1 MLTVPDNLLIFIDG
15 KNKTS
20 EIKRFDISRHNV
32 RFMFSLNNRV
42 YTYSKDRVKFKKN
55 VLKSEKAQNIKQYF
69 EKLSLNSPIKIEDSD
84 TSILNNYFNKIEY
97 ILEDEEVLSYY
108 LEKKPLNIKNIDE
121 NSLIFP
127 FGINL
132 SQQEAVKNAFLSR
145 ISIIQG
151 PPGTGKTQ
159 TILNII
165 ANTILNKKSIVIASN
180 NNSAILNVQEKLK
193 KYNLDFLIAVL
204 GSKKNKENF
213 VLSQMEY
220 PKFSCSEL
228 STKQIKDEIK
238 KQKEKINSVLEQQNR
253 LAKLETEYTQ
263 YSTEY
268 KHFKE
273 NLPENEIDI
282 DLKTKLTKKNSKLL
296 FSLWAYFLNFGDNN
310 LRFKDKFFFWIKF
323 DWECLFLLKKRL
335 RNNIKTIQDCF
346 YSNKLRESEREIIEI
361 KNFLKEQKLRD
372 NISRLND
379 FSLKLLNKSL
389 FERTHNKKRKHFSI
403 HDTYSVSSAFV
414 EEYPIVLS
422 TLFSLKNICNNGFV
436 FDYLIVD
443 EASQADLLTSF
454 IAMSC
459 ARNIIVVGDLKQLPN
474 VITNDVKD
482 YSENLLKKYPEISEE
497 YWFHSNS
504 LLSSI
509 TNLYPDAPSVLLKEH
524 YRCHPK
530 IIGYCNKQFYN
541 DELLPMTQDSQ
552 DSDVLKVIQTV
563 KGNHARGHINER
575 QIEVIKQEVLPF
587 LEKDYSIGVISPYRD
602 QVTALQNVLAQAVE
616 VDTIHKFQGREKDII
631 IFSTVDND
639 VSPFIDDPN
648 LINVA
653 VSRAVKKFWL
663 VCSNNETDK
672 NDQIQ
677 NLIKYIKY
685 NNFEVTESKI
695 HSIFDLL
702 YKQYT
707 KEREEF
713 LAKHK
718 KVSIYV
724 SENLAYVCIKK
735 CLSDIG
741 VLTIDFVI
749 HVPLLDF
756 VKITD
761 EFTDDEIRFIRTDA
775 HVDFLIYNKMDKKP
789 ILAIEVDGFKYH
801 KQNFKQI
808 DRDQIK
814 NTILEKTG
822 LPLLRLSTTGANEEE
837 RIKSKINEIIK

>member
-1 MLTVPDNLLIFIDG
+1 MHTIPDNLLIFIDG

-20 EIKRFDISRHNV
+20 EIKRFDISKHNV
-32 RFMFSLNNRV
+32 RFVFSLNNKV
-42 YTYSKDRVKFKKN
+42 YTYSRDRVKFKKN

-84 TSILNNYFNKIEY
+84 TSILNNYFNKIEC

-108 LEKKPLNIKNIDE
+108 LEKKPLNIINIDE

-132 SQQEAVKNAFLSR
+132 SQQGAVRNAFLSR

-165 ANTILNKKSIVIASN
+165 ANAILNKKSIVIASN

-193 KYNLDFLIAVL
+193 KYNLDFLVAVL

-213 VLSQMEY
+213 VLSQTEY
-220 PKFSCSEL
+220 PEFSCSEL

-253 LAKLETEYTQ
+253 LAKLETE
-263 YSTEY
+263 
-268 KHFKE
+268 
-273 NLPENEIDI
+273 
-282 DLKTKLTKKNSKLL
+282 
-296 FSLWAYFLNFGDNN
+296 
-310 LRFKDKFFFWIKF
+310 
-323 DWECLFLLKKRL
+323 
-335 RNNIKTIQDCF
+335 
-346 YSNKLRESEREIIEI
+346 
-361 KNFLKEQKLRD
+361 
-372 NISRLND
+372 
-379 FSLKLLNKSL
+379 
-389 FERTHNKKRKHFSI
+389 
-403 HDTYSVSSAFV
+403 
-414 EEYPIVLS
+414 
-422 TLFSLKNICNNGFV
+422 
-436 FDYLIVD
+436 
-443 EASQADLLTSF
+443 
-454 IAMSC
+454 
-459 ARNIIVVGDLKQLPN
+459 
-474 VITNDVKD
+474 
-482 YSENLLKKYPEISEE
+482 
-497 YWFHSNS
+497 
-504 LLSSI
+504 
-509 TNLYPDAPSVLLKEH
+509 
-524 YRCHPK
+524 
-530 IIGYCNKQFYN
+530 YCNKQFYN

-602 QVTALQNVLAQAVE
+602 QVTALQKVLAQAVE

-639 VSPFIDDPN
+639 VSPFIDNPN

-761 EFTDDEIRFIRTDA
+761 EFTDEEIRFIRTDA

-808 DRDQIK
+808 NRDQIK
-814 NTILEKTG
+814 NIILEKIG

>member
-1 MLTVPDNLLIFIDG
+1 MHAVPDNLLIFIDG

-32 RFMFSLNNRV
+32 RFMFSSNNKV
-42 YTYSKDRVKFKKN
+42 YTYSIDRVKFKKN
-55 VLKSEKAQNIKQYF
+55 VLKSEKAQSIKQYF
-69 EKLSLNSPIKIEDSD
+69 EKLSLNSSIKIEDSD
-84 TSILNNYFNKIEY
+84 TSILNNYFNKIEC

-108 LEKKPLNIKNIDE
+108 VEKKPLNITNIDE
-121 NSLIFP
+121 NNLIFP

-132 SQQEAVKNAFLSR
+132 SQQKAVKNAFLSR

-165 ANTILNKKSIVIASN
+165 ANAILNKKSIVIASN
-180 NNSAILNVQEKLK
+180 NNSAVLNVQEKLK

-213 VLSQMEY
+213 VLSQKEY
-220 PKFSCSEL
+220 PEFSCSEL

-238 KQKEKINSVLEQQNR
+238 QQKLKINSVLEQQNR

-273 NLPENEIDI
+273 NISKNEIDI
-282 DLKTKLTKKNSKLL
+282 DLKTKLIKKSSKLL
-296 FSLWAYFLNFGDNN
+296 FSLWAYFLNYGYSD
-310 LRFKDKFFFWIKF
+310 LRFKDKFLFWIKF
-323 DWECLFLLKKRL
+323 DWECLFLLKKGL
-335 RNNIKTIQDCF
+335 RNNVKTIQDCF
-346 YSNKLRESEREIIEI
+346 YNNKLVETEEEIKEI
-361 KNFLKEQKLRD
+361 KNFLKEQKLKD
-372 NISRLND
+372 NISRLSD

-389 FERTHNKKRKHFSI
+389 FKKIHNKKRKQFSI

-459 ARNIIVVGDLKQLPN
+459 AKNIIVVGDLKQLPN

-482 YSENLLKKYPEISEE
+482 YSENLLKKYPKISEE
-497 YWFHSNS
+497 YWVHSNS

-509 TNLYPDAPSVLLKEH
+509 TSLYPEAPCVLLKEH

-575 QIEVIKQEVLPF
+575 QIEIIKQEVLPF

-602 QVTALQNVLAQAVE
+602 QVTALQNILDQTVE

-631 IFSTVDND
+631 IFSTVDNN

-695 HSIFDLL
+695 RSIFDLL

-718 KVSIYV
+718 KVSLYV
-724 SENLAYVCIKK
+724 SENLAYACIKK

-741 VLTIDFVI
+741 ISSIDFVI
-749 HVPLLDF
+749 HVPLHDF
-756 VKITD
+756 IKITD
-761 EFTDDEIRFIRTDA
+761 EFTDEEIRFIKTDA

-801 KQNFKQI
+801 KQNSKQI
-808 DRDQIK
+808 ERDQIK
-814 NTILEKTG
+814 NIIFEKTG
-822 LPLLRLSTTGANEEE
+822 LHLLRLSTTGANEEE
-837 RIKSKINEIIK
+837 RIKCKINEIIG

>member
-1 MLTVPDNLLIFIDG
+1 M
-15 KNKTS
+15 
-20 EIKRFDISRHNV
+20 
-32 RFMFSLNNRV
+32 
-42 YTYSKDRVKFKKN
+42 
-55 VLKSEKAQNIKQYF
+55 
-69 EKLSLNSPIKIEDSD
+69 
-84 TSILNNYFNKIEY
+84 
-97 ILEDEEVLSYY
+97 
-108 LEKKPLNIKNIDE
+108 
-121 NSLIFP
+121 
-127 FGINL
+127 
-132 SQQEAVKNAFLSR
+132 
-145 ISIIQG
+145 
-151 PPGTGKTQ
+151 
-159 TILNII
+159 
-165 ANTILNKKSIVIASN
+165 
-180 NNSAILNVQEKLK
+180 
-193 KYNLDFLIAVL
+193 
-204 GSKKNKENF
+204 
-213 VLSQMEY
+213 
-220 PKFSCSEL
+220 
-228 STKQIKDEIK
+228 
-238 KQKEKINSVLEQQNR
+238 
-253 LAKLETEYTQ
+253 
-263 YSTEY
+263 
-268 KHFKE
+268 
-273 NLPENEIDI
+273 
-282 DLKTKLTKKNSKLL
+282 
-296 FSLWAYFLNFGDNN
+296 
-310 LRFKDKFFFWIKF
+310 
-323 DWECLFLLKKRL
+323 
-335 RNNIKTIQDCF
+335 
-346 YSNKLRESEREIIEI
+346 
-361 KNFLKEQKLRD
+361 
-372 NISRLND
+372 
-379 FSLKLLNKSL
+379 KLLNKSL
-389 FERTHNKKRKHFSI
+389 FKRIHNKKRKHFSI

-482 YSENLLKKYPEISEE
+482 YSENLLKKYPKISEE

-602 QVTALQNVLAQAVE
+602 QVTALQKVLAQAVE

-639 VSPFIDDPN
+639 VSPFIDNPN

-707 KEREEF
+707 KERDEF

-761 EFTDDEIRFIRTDA
+761 EFTDEEIRFIRTDA

-808 DRDQIK
+808 NRDQIK
-814 NTILEKTG
+814 NIILEKIG

>member
-1 MLTVPDNLLIFIDG
+1 MRTVPDNLLIFIDG

-20 EIKRFDISRHNV
+20 EIKRFDISRYNV
-32 RFMFSLNNRV
+32 RFMFSSNNKV
-42 YTYSKDRVKFKKN
+42 YTYGIDRVKFKKN
-55 VLKSEKAQNIKQYF
+55 ILKSEKAQSIKQYF
-69 EKLSLNSPIKIEDSD
+69 ENLSLNSPIKIEDSN
-84 TSILNNYFNKIEY
+84 TSILNNYFNKIEC

-108 LEKKPLNIKNIDE
+108 LEKKPLNITNIDK
-121 NSLIFP
+121 NNLIFP

-165 ANTILNKKSIVIASN
+165 ANAILNKKSIIIASN
-180 NNSAILNVQEKLK
+180 NNSAVLNVQEKLR
-193 KYNLDFLIAVL
+193 KYNLDFLIATL

-213 VLSQMEY
+213 VLSQKEY
-220 PKFSCSEL
+220 PEFSCSEL

-238 KQKEKINSVLEQQNR
+238 QQKLKINSVLEQQNR

-273 NLPENEIDI
+273 NISKNKIDI
-282 DLKTKLTKKNSKLL
+282 GLKTKLTKKSSKLL
-296 FSLWAYFLNFGDNN
+296 FSLWAYFLNFGDRD
-310 LRFKDKFFFWIKF
+310 LRFKDKFLFWIKF
-323 DWECLFLLKKRL
+323 DWECLFLLKKGL

-346 YSNKLRESEREIIEI
+346 YKNKLIETEEEIKGI
-361 KNFLKEQKLRD
+361 KNFLKEQKLKD
-372 NISRLND
+372 NISRLSD

-389 FERTHNKKRKHFSI
+389 FKKIHNKKRKHFSI
-403 HDTYSVSSAFV
+403 SDTYSVSSAFV

-459 ARNIIVVGDLKQLPN
+459 AKNIIVVGDLKQLPN
-474 VITNDVKD
+474 VITKDVKD
-482 YSENLLKKYPEISEE
+482 YSENLLKEYPKISEE
-497 YWFHSNS
+497 YWFHTNS

-509 TNLYPDAPSVLLKEH
+509 TSLYPEAPNVLLKEH

-602 QVTALQNVLAQAVE
+602 QVTALQNVLDQTVE

-631 IFSTVDND
+631 IFSTVDNN

-695 HSIFDLL
+695 RSIFDLL

-718 KVSIYV
+718 KVSAYV
-724 SENLAYVCIKK
+724 SENLAHACIKK

-741 VLTIDFVI
+741 ISTIDFVI
-749 HVPLLDF
+749 HVPLHDF
-756 VKITD
+756 VKITN
-761 EFTDDEIRFIRTDA
+761 EFTDEEIRFIKTDA
-775 HVDFLIYNKMDKKP
+775 HIDFLIYNKMDKKP

-801 KQNFKQI
+801 KQNSKQI
-808 DRDQIK
+808 ERDQIK
-814 NTILEKTG
+814 NTIFEKTR

-837 RIKSKINEIIK
+837 QIKNKIKEIIE

>member
-379 FSLKLLNKSL
+379 FSLTLLNKSL

>member
-1 MLTVPDNLLIFIDG
+1 M
-15 KNKTS
+15 
-20 EIKRFDISRHNV
+20 
-32 RFMFSLNNRV
+32 
-42 YTYSKDRVKFKKN
+42 YTYSRDRVKFKKN
-55 VLKSEKAQNIKQYF
+55 VLKSEKAQNIKQHF

-84 TSILNNYFNKIEY
+84 TSILNNYFNKIEC

-108 LEKKPLNIKNIDE
+108 LEKKPLNIINIDE

-132 SQQEAVKNAFLSR
+132 SQQGAVRNAFLSR

-165 ANTILNKKSIVIASN
+165 ANAILNKKSIVIASN

-193 KYNLDFLIAVL
+193 KYNLDFLVAVL

-213 VLSQMEY
+213 VLSQTEY
-220 PKFSCSEL
+220 PEFSCSEL

-296 FSLWAYFLNFGDNN
+296 FSLWAYFLNFGDND

-323 DWECLFLLKKRL
+323 GWECLFLLKKRL

-361 KNFLKEQKLRD
+361 KNFLKEQKLSD
-372 NISRLND
+372 NISRLSD

-389 FERTHNKKRKHFSI
+389 FKRIHNKKRKHFSI

-482 YSENLLKKYPEISEE
+482 YSENLLKKYPKISEE

-602 QVTALQNVLAQAVE
+602 QVTALQKVLAQAVE

-639 VSPFIDDPN
+639 VSPFIDNPN

-761 EFTDDEIRFIRTDA
+761 EFTDEEIRFIRTDA

-808 DRDQIK
+808 NRDQIK
-814 NTILEKTG
+814 NIILEKIG